1 MELSGKPRAAI
12 LPPRTRPRNLVVLCT
27 LALVFYFCYRHQTS
41 SRAARIDDGPLFIP
55 SSIDWSAIPDY
66 HPPPRIKGLPPTSNT
81 GRQPLP
87 AVQAPTSA
95 FRDPSA
101 PDPRRDSVLRV
112 FQRSWD
118 AYRKHAWLHDE
129 LSPVSGGAKDPFGGW
144 AATLVDTLDT
154 LWIMNLTAEFDEA
167 AAAVGRNLDFAA
179 TPSGDSVNVFETTI
193 RHLGGLLSAYDLSG
207 NEVLLTKAVELGELL
222 YKAFDTPNRMP
233 VFWLDFQ
240 RVIEGSQHASTN
252 GASAAAASLC
262 LELTRLSQ
270 LAGKAKFHDAA
281 DQVTRFLAEA
291 QTTGTKLPGLWPQ
304 TLNLWRQ
311 DAASTKPVFTMGAS
325 ADSLYEYLPKMH
337 ALTGGVDPVYED
349 MYRGAT
355 AAAERHLLF
364 RPMLPP
370 DDEQGSRRS
379 KFGDL
384 LFLGDAVVHSGEGPV
399 LVPDSQHLT
408 CFAGGMFA
416 LGGRLFGITEHVDIG
431 EQLARGCAWAYS
443 QFPAGVMPEIFGLVP
458 CRSQS
463 SSVPGTSGC
472 PWDEQRW
479 RDESEDA
486 SLGEGWRHV
495 RDPQYLLRPEAI
507 ESIFV
512 LYRIT
517 GKEDL
522 RDLAWDMFQGIEA
535 ATETSLAYAAIT
547 SVRDGSGRTKK
558 LDSMEVSLSS
568 STHTEYGSSSR
579 VLCLLV

>member
-1 MELSGKPRAAI
+1 MMEHSGKPRAAI
-12 LPPRTRPRNLVVLCT
+12 LPPRIRPRNLIVLCT
-27 LALVFYFCYRHQTS
+27 LALAFYFCYRHQTS
-41 SRAARIDDGPLFIP
+41 STAPLIGDGPLFIP
-55 SSIDWSAIPDY
+55 SSIDWSAIPDS
-66 HPPPRIKGLPPTSNT
+66 HAPPQIKELPPTSNA
-81 GRQPLP
+81 GRRPLP
-87 AVQAPTSA
+87 AIQAPASA

-101 PDPRRDSVLRV
+101 PDPRRDSVLHV

-193 RHLGGLLSAYDLSG
+193 RHLGGLLSAYELSG

-270 LAGKAKFHDAA
+270 LTGKPKFYDAA

-304 TLNLWRQ
+304 TLNLWRR
-311 DAASTKPVFTMGAS
+311 DAASTKPVFTMGAG

-337 ALTGGVDPVYED
+337 ALTGGVDPVYGD
-349 MYRGAT
+349 MYRGAM
-355 AAAERHLLF
+355 AAAEKHLLF
-364 RPMLPP
+364 RPMLPL
-370 DDEQGSRRS
+370 DDDRS
-379 KFGDL
+379 SKYGDL
-384 LFLGDAVVHSGEGPV
+384 LFLGDVLVYHGEGPV
-399 LVPDSQHLT
+399 LVPDGQHLT

-416 LGGRLFGITEHVDIG
+416 LGGRLFGLVEHVEIG

-458 CRSQS
+458 CQS
-463 SSVPGTSGC
+463 PDSSVPATSAC

-479 RDESEDA
+479 RDESEDT
-486 SLGEGWRHV
+486 SLGEGWRHAH
-495 RDPQYLLRPEAI
+495 DPQYLLRPEAI
-507 ESIFV
+507 ESIFM

-517 GKEDL
+517 AKEDL
-522 RDLAWDMFQGIEA
+522 RDLAWDMFQRIEA

-547 SVRDGSGRTKK
+547 SVRDSSGRTKK

-568 STHTEYGSSSR
+568 SIPHEVLRLFWDSFASSWR
-579 VLCLLV
+579 